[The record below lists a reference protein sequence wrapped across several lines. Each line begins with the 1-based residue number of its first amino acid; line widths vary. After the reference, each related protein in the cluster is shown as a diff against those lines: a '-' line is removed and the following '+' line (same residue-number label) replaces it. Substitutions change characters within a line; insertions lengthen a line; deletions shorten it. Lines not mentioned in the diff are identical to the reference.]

1 MISKT
6 DLDEIIKR
14 RISEGKTLAIA
25 NITDEDW
32 TSHQIKGA
40 AIRYYG
46 SWTDARRTFGETYK
60 VEMSRE
66 EVVAELKRL
75 QREGHTMLVAD
86 LDQALYRRI
95 CDYFGGYKRAKKELG
110 ISQKTRHG
118 DKGAKARSVE
128 DVLTELKS
136 VANEIVDRGVYN
148 TKYRHLGDYSRRHFG
163 DAYKIFDKAGLE
175 RPRYAVRK
183 PGANI
188 YWTKERI
195 AEELPKAIARVGST
209 CSGELSRKG
218 YNKLIDAVSRRFG
231 TWSAG
236 LVANGYEVAHE
247 RRCSSDNLTKER
259 TKDVGL
265 YELSKGTRPTVE
277 DLSKISG
284 VSRAIYS
291 EFGSIQELKE
301 YCGFCAIWDKPK
313 EKEPRTY
320 RADLTTASGI
330 VREIT
335 RLWYVGVPL
344 NYTSISERRRHL
356 LQAVNK
362 VVGSWRQAVEMAG
375 IEYSEI
381 SKTSNILSDC
391 GEEFE
396 EVFADI
402 LTDLGYE
409 YLREGEGVAEIIPD
423 FNYKPD
429 FILPNWRWID
439 CKLSEW
445 TDSSKMLKRYYE
457 ENPNGITIVYLRGRN
472 RRIQRGR
479 KWKYEHI
486 SVYQFTKQ
494 LPKDKRD
501 MYEGLLREI
510 EEKAENNDEAI

>member
-6 DLDEIIKR
+6 ELDEIITR
-14 RISEGKTLAIA
+14 RIGEGKTLAIA
-25 NITDEDW
+25 NITDEEW

-46 SWTDARRTFGETYK
+46 SWTDARRSFGETHK

-75 QREGHTMLVAD
+75 QHEGHSMIVAD

-95 CDYFGGYKRAKKELG
+95 CDYFGGYKNAKKELG
-110 ISQKTRHG
+110 ISQKTRYG
-118 DKGAKARSVE
+118 DTGAKARSVE
-128 DVLTELKS
+128 DVLAELKS
-136 VANEIVDRGVYN
+136 VADEIVDRWVYN
-148 TKYRHLGDYSRRHFG
+148 TKYKHLGDYSRRHFG

-175 RPRYAVRK
+175 RPGYADRK
-183 PGANI
+183 PRVDI

-195 AEELPKAIARVGST
+195 AEELPKAFAKAGST
-209 CSGELSRKG
+209 SSGELSRKG
-218 YNKLIDAVSRRFG
+218 YRKLVDAVSRRFG
-231 TWSAG
+231 TWNAG
-236 LVANGYEVAHE
+236 LVANGYEVAYE
-247 RRCSSDNLTKER
+247 RRCPSDNLTKEQA
-259 TKDVGL
+259 KNVIL
-265 YELSKGTRPTVE
+265 KALSKGTRPTFE
-277 DLSKISG
+277 ELAKIPK
-284 VSRAIYS
+284 VRRAIRY
-291 EFGSIQELKE
+291 EFEGIDELKE
-301 YCGFCAIWDKPK
+301 YCGFCAVWDKPK
-313 EKEPRTY
+313 EKVTSTY

-330 VREIT
+330 IREIT
-335 RLWYVGVPL
+335 RLWYIGVPL

-356 LQAVNK
+356 LQAANK
-362 VVGSWRQAVEMAG
+362 VIGSWRQAVEMAG

-381 SKTSNILSDC
+381 SKTSNILSEC

-479 KWKYEHI
+479 KWKYEHT

-494 LPKDKRD
+494 LPQVKRD

-510 EEKAENNDEAI
+510 EEKAENNDEAV